1 MSFMFTYSLQNIIL
15 ILLLFIIYY
24 ITMKKLSLNQWVGV
38 VLAIVIVSWFFA
50 SNNMSM
56 FSFNKNPN
64 DTINNNKNM
73 MTEENTN
80 GAGVNM
86 GADNSLVMQDTL
98 VGGGEM
104 AVNGKSIT
112 ANYTGML
119 QDGTVFDSSV
129 GRAPFTFT
137 LGAGMV
143 IRGWDKG
150 IEGMKVG
157 GKRRLIIAPDMAY
170 GSAGITA
177 PDGKVIIPENA
188 TLVFDVELLGVK

>member
-1 MSFMFTYSLQNIIL
+1 
-15 ILLLFIIYY
+15 
-24 ITMKKLSLNQWVGV
+24 
-38 VLAIVIVSWFFA
+38 
-50 SNNMSM
+50 MSM

>member
-1 MSFMFTYSLQNIIL
+1 
-15 ILLLFIIYY
+15 
-24 ITMKKLSLNQWVGV
+24 MKKLSLNQWVGV

-50 SNNMSM
+50 SSSMSM
-56 FSFNKNPN
+56 FSFNKSPS
-64 DTINNNKNM
+64 DKLDNNKNI
-73 MTEENTN
+73 MTDENTN
-80 GAGVNM
+80 SAGVN
-86 GADNSLVMQDTL
+86 NSLVVQDTL
-98 VGGGEM
+98 AGEGEM

-137 LGAGMV
+137 LGVGMV
-143 IRGWDKG
+143 IKGWDKG

-170 GSAGITA
+170 GPDGIKA
-177 PDGKVIIPENA
+177 PDGTVIIPENA